1 MNLRGRGRRNA
12 RVTGGRRGGEK
23 RGEEDRGRKG
33 NALRKDGGRREDGYT
48 RITPP
53 ARGVFVHVLGLAD
66 DRHAPDQ
73 PRRNSVGRV
82 GARATARRSSALLLS
97 SSATVN
103 DDHLPI
109 HFYSL
114 LSLSLS
120 DYYFANHPKCPFLSL
135 LAPALR
141 SISIQR
147 VSLII
152 RRWPCRLDE
161 AREQPFEAS
170 NEKEYFFFFFFHN
183 RSQLRAMVG
192 LTSTMQCRRGAISK
206 CE

>member
-120 DYYFANHPKCPFLSL
+120 LRLLFCESSEMPLPFPPRSCSSIDIHSKGVSDHPP
-135 LAPALR
+135 LAVPSRR
-141 SISIQR
+141 S
-147 VSLII
+147 
-152 RRWPCRLDE
+152 
-161 AREQPFEAS
+161 ARTTF
-170 NEKEYFFFFFFHN
+170 
-183 RSQLRAMVG
+183 
-192 LTSTMQCRRGAISK
+192 
-206 CE
+206 